1 MVAIETMIDDER
13 RIGNEGML
21 MSLIMLL
28 ETKGGFNFTFD
39 EYTTWVRAAG
49 FKETKMIR
57 LDGEQSAAIAY
68 K

>member
-1 MVAIETMIDDER
+1 MAIESIIDNER
-13 RIGNEGML
+13 RTETDGML

-39 EYTTWVRAAG
+39 EYTAWVKAIG
-49 FKETKMIR
+49 FKETKVIR
-57 LDGEQSAAIAY
+57 LEGEQSAAIAY

>member
-1 MVAIETMIDDER
+1 MAIESIIDNER
-13 RIGNEGML
+13 RTETDGML

-39 EYTTWVRAAG
+39 EYTAWVKAAG
-49 FKETKMIR
+49 FKETKVIR
-57 LDGEQSAAIAY
+57 LVGEQSAAIAY